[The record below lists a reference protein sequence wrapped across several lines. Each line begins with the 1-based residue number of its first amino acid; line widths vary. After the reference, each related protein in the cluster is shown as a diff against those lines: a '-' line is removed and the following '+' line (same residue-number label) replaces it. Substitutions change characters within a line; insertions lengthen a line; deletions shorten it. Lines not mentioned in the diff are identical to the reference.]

1 MDSQFVAGAVVYAKD
16 IDRVSRFYSEL
27 VGLPIV
33 QREPDHVVLESPSYQ
48 LTVVAMAA
56 ELAAQICI
64 SSPPERREDTAIKLC
79 FAVPDLAL
87 ARTVAARWGGALA
100 GPEREWEFKGSR
112 VCDGW
117 DPEGNV
123 VQLRAGVR

>member
-1 MDSQFVAGAVVYAKD
+1 MDSRFVAGAVVYAND
-16 IDRVSRFYSEL
+16 IDGVSRFYAEL

-33 QREPDHVVLESPSYQ
+33 LREPDHVVLESPSYQ
-48 LTVVAMAA
+48 LVVVAMAA
-56 ELAAQICI
+56 ELAARYAL
-64 SSPPERREDTAIKLC
+64 SSPPGRREDTAIKLC

-87 ARTVAARWGGALA
+87 AREAAARWGGALA
-100 GPEREWEFKGSR
+100 DPDREWAFRGTR